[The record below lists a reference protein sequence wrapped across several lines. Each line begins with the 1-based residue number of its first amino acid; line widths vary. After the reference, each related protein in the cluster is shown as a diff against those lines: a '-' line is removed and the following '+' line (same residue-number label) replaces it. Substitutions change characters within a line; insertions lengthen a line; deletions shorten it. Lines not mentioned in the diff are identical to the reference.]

1 MGAPSLLPLSP
12 PLNLFWQN
20 KKFIQSHISTSVCPW
35 RWRMEYAS
43 QIYNMLQCCCY
54 SRASL
59 CLICSTGLSHL
70 LFVCV
75 PELISVQ
82 LKWLFAFCLLTFS
95 SVICQLTEQSI
106 TTMNTFFLQTERKI
120 RIGENIAREMSTPS
134 LTYADSNAKRQ
145 TYRTTVKNATKRT
158 IQTKEECERH
168 INIYNW
174 TWMLH
179 AYSHVKL
186 DHFEIQI
193 RGIPSRWFFL

>member
-1 MGAPSLLPLSP
+1 MLLLFKSIAM
-12 PLNLFWQN
+12 LNLLNWSITF
-20 KKFIQSHISTSVCPW
+20 T
-35 RWRMEYAS
+35 
-43 QIYNMLQCCCY
+43 
-54 SRASL
+54 
-59 CLICSTGLSHL
+59 
-70 LFVCV
+70 VCV
-75 PELISVQ
+75 CSRID
-82 LKWLFAFCLLTFS
+82 FCTVKMIVCVLS
-95 SVICQLTEQSI
+95 SYIFICHLSTDWTKHNNNEYV
-106 TTMNTFFLQTERKI
+106 FLQTERKI

>member
-1 MGAPSLLPLSP
+1 
-12 PLNLFWQN
+12 
-20 KKFIQSHISTSVCPW
+20 
-35 RWRMEYAS
+35 MEYAS